1 MDRELSII
9 ELKKLNSNKGLISL
23 LSKEQINVERT
34 LRYIEYE
41 RKLIKL
47 QTEVIKLQKLAM
59 NNNERVSVLYEGR
72 DATGK
77 GGAIRRIT

>member
-1 MDRELSII
+1 MDRELSTL

-47 QTEVIKLQKLAM
+47 QTEVIKLQTWTQTQSYL
-59 NNNERVSVLYEGR
+59 NISSL
-72 DATGK
+72 
-77 GGAIRRIT
+77 